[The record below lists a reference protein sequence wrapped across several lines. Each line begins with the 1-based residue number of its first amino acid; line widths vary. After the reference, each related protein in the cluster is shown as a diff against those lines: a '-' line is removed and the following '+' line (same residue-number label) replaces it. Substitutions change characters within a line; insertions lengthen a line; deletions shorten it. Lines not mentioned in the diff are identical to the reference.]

1 MGSLFSKTSCICAF
15 DLPGI
20 KKMKRLDDL
29 LKSYVKKELSPHS
42 NFQEIY
48 DATQVKIR
56 KAKLSKAKKRLA
68 SKSNL

>member
-1 MGSLFSKTSCICAF
+1 
-15 DLPGI
+15 
-20 KKMKRLDDL
+20 MKRLDDL